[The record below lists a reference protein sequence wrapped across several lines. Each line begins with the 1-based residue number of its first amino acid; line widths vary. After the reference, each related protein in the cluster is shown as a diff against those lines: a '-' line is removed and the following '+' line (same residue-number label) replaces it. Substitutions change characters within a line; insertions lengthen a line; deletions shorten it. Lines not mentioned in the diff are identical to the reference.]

1 MPKDNSKNSTGI
13 SAPRFRPPSSLGKHA
28 SALETKPETKR
39 IPLSEDYRP
48 LVSAIIPSYNKAPYL
63 REAVESI
70 IAQDYPKIE
79 IIIVNDGSPDN
90 TSEVARKIIADFP
103 ARSIRLIEKAN
114 GGISDARNCG
124 ISQANGELILTIDGD
139 DMAKPSFVSRGLA
152 EIVNGASIVC
162 SDVEIFGAQP
172 GEWSPNK
179 YETFCLRYDNS
190 IPTLALYKKELWE
203 KTGGYSKS
211 FAFVED
217 WDFWIKCSRYEPQ
230 VAQIDEKLFRYRSN
244 EDGLAAIFTDSYA
257 ELLAMVTTANQ
268 DLYPVE
274 EVTEAHSVL
283 ARVKESFINRYKHQL
298 TLHPEEWL
306 LHLWLGLSCE
316 KANNI
321 KQALLHY
328 SNAVEYSKGENWQPI
343 YRTGALLY
351 GMDDKKKAIALLH
364 RTRLL
369 RPDMCRN
376 IDPIIEDF
384 KDVEQTGRQV
394 VVKANIK
401 PQHSVQ

>member
-1 MPKDNSKNSTGI
+1 MSKDNSKNSTGI
-13 SAPRFRPPSSLGKHA
+13 SAPRFQLPKSLGR
-28 SALETKPETKR
+28 STSEPGTML
-39 IPLSEDYRP
+39 LSVSSDYRP

-70 IAQDYPKIE
+70 IAQDYPNIE
-79 IIIVNDGSPDN
+79 MIIVNDGSPDN
-90 TSEVARKIIADFP
+90 TSEVAQKIISDFP
-103 ARSIRLIEKAN
+103 ERNIILVEKAN

-124 ISQANGELILTIDGD
+124 ISQAKGELILTIDGD
-139 DMAKPSFVSRGLA
+139 DMAKPTFVSRALA
-152 EIVNGASIVC
+152 EIVKGASIVC

-203 KTGGYSKS
+203 KTGGYNKS
-211 FAFVED
+211 FAFIED
-217 WDFWIKCSRYEPQ
+217 WDFWIKCSRFEPQ

-274 EVTEAHSVL
+274 EITEAHSVL
-283 ARVKESFINRYKHQL
+283 ARVKQSFINRYEHQL
-298 TLHPEEWL
+298 KLHPEEWL

-316 KANNI
+316 KAGNI

-376 IDPIIEDF
+376 IDPIIEEF
-384 KDVEQTGRQV
+384 KDVSQSGRQV

-401 PQHSVQ
+401 PQHPIQ